1 MTAVAPQS
9 VVPRS
14 FPAVKRSRGSRFLGY
29 LSTTD
34 PKVLGVMYIVTSFV
48 FFMVGGLLALLRR
61 AELARPGLQLLS
73 PEQYNQLF
81 TMRGT
86 IMLLFYATPVVF
98 GFANYMLPLQIGAP
112 DVASPAIDF
121 HVADSYFVVAHFHYV
136 LFGTIVFATY
146 SGICFWCPKNRP
158 QMLDR
163 LRAEA
168 NPRRGREP
176 LQDSESSPHVAIG
189 TTSTDP
195 NDDQGT

>member
-61 AELARPGLQLLS
+61 AELARPGLQFLS

-98 GFANYMLPLQIGAP
+98 GFANYVLPLQIGAP
-112 DVASPAIDF
+112 DVAFPRLNALSYWLYVFGALIATSGFFTPAGRRRS
-121 HVADSYFVVAHFHYV
+121 AGPRTCRCPGCRTPRGWA
-136 LFGTIVFATY
+136 A
-146 SGICFWCPKNRP
+146 ICGSWGWRCPGWAPSWER
-158 QMLDR
+158 
-163 LRAEA
+163 
-168 NPRRGREP
+168 
-176 LQDSESSPHVAIG
+176 
-189 TTSTDP
+189 
-195 NDDQGT
+195 